1 VKLVVD
7 SNVLISGL
15 LWHGPPHRLIEQARA
30 GKTSFFSSPAL
41 LAELADVLTRERF
54 SKALASSRSEI
65 EQILGEVQSLV
76 VLVRSVA
83 LPSPVCRDPDD
94 DELLAAALAAQADL
108 IVSGDRDLLALVA
121 FQGIPIVSPAQ
132 ALERIEAAAR

>member
-15 LWHGPPHRLIEQARA
+15 LWHGPPHRLIEQARE
-30 GKTSFFSSPAL
+30 GKASFFSSPAL
-41 LAELADVLTRERF
+41 LAELADVLTRDQF
-54 SKALASSRSEI
+54 SKALASSRSATDK
-65 EQILGEVQSLV
+65 ILSEVQSIV

-94 DELLAAALAAQADL
+94 DEVLATALAAQADL
-108 IVSGDRDLLALVA
+108 IVSGDRDLLALGA

-132 ALERIEAAAR
+132 ALERLEAATR